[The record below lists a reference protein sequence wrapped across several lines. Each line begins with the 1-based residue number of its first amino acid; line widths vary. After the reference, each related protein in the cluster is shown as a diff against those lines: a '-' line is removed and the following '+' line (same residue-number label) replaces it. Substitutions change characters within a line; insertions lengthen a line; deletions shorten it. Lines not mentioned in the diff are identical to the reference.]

1 MSKYHKKVLR
11 KQGECIFGNEKPV
24 SFRGPK
30 VGPGPPSQLVL
41 ASLMWLRFA
50 TSAIYAKRN
59 LGPPLNHILDPLLL
73 DSLVYWWEVVAI
85 SIEY

>member
-30 VGPGPPSQLVL
+30 GPQTPGQLVL
-41 ASLMWLRFA
+41 ASLA
-50 TSAIYAKRN
+50 
-59 LGPPLNHILDPLLL
+59 
-73 DSLVYWWEVVAI
+73 
-85 SIEY
+85 